1 MRYAPPEFVVP
12 ASPPDEVLADL
23 DAAAFAL
30 DRLSRRAAELTLEMD
45 AQTGAVRIEL
55 ADDGCSRALTPSEL
69 FELLSSDR
77 L

>member
-1 MRYAPPEFVVP
+1 MRYALPEYVVP
-12 ASPPDEVLADL
+12 ASPPDELLADL

-30 DRLSRRAAELTLEMD
+30 DELSRRAAELTLEMD
-45 AQTGAVRIEL
+45 AQTGFVRIEL
-55 ADDGCSRALTPSEL
+55 ADDRGSCALTPSEL